1 MGSEFGKTIS
11 KLVDLTSGVQ
21 WKWFFKLVQYD
32 NVVKT
37 FPLVVDF
44 SDCVEIMFGKYD
56 NCFKGLYGE
65 YSMSDAG
72 LSWSGDADV
81 DTDIDCHLIDD
92 CDGGKILLS
101 FDIKERNEFP
111 SKSVLKKYMNLIAIR
126 GNFEFKADRSDADF
140 YVLSCIV
147 DGCTCNE
154 HRQASCQ
161 FVGELLKEDFS
172 LGINEKARLSDVMA
186 LMRWKHGVE
195 ISYHVARKARSFA
208 LEAIRGSAE
217 QPYLDIP
224 SLCAVLEDKN
234 QGKCLVDFM

>member
-1 MGSEFGKTIS
+1 MELIDFVSNVHSISLVMGSEFGKTIS

-37 FPLVVDF
+37 FPFVVDF

-72 LSWSGDADV
+72 LSWSGDAD
-81 DTDIDCHLIDD
+81 DWHLVDD
-92 CDGGKILLS
+92 CDGGKIPLS

-111 SKSVLKKYMNLIAIR
+111 SKSLLKKYMHLIAIR
-126 GNFEFKADRSDADF
+126 GNFEFKADWSNADF

-147 DGCTCNE
+147 DGCTWLVC
-154 HRQASCQ
+154 ASRILGRDIWVM
-161 FVGELLKEDFS
+161 FLNILVLMMLLAMSIVK
-172 LGINEKARLSDVMA
+172 LVVNLLV
-186 LMRWKHGVE
+186 
-195 ISYHVARKARSFA
+195 SF
-208 LEAIRGSAE
+208 
-217 QPYLDIP
+217 
-224 SLCAVLEDKN
+224 
-234 QGKCLVDFM
+234 